1 MTLWSQQNITGVII
15 DKDTQNPLENAH
27 IYDARALV
35 GTYTDAS
42 GQFSITIGPA
52 TEELY
57 VSLVGYAT
65 TSFETQ
71 GKSLRIEMSRSLLE
85 IDEVIVSAPF
95 HQLESRNITPIER
108 INVQELQLSGA
119 ATLSQALE
127 RFSGVRT
134 ISTGNSIGKPTI
146 RGLSGNRIVVYH
158 QNARLENQ
166 QFGDEHGLGVSYSGI
181 SGVEVIRGPA
191 SLLYG
196 SDALGGVVYLS
207 PEQFAYAGQSRTD
220 AEVTYH
226 TNTEGY
232 SAQAGHAFS
241 GEKWGFLARLG
252 VENHSDYES
261 GSGER
266 ITNTRFRSTSF
277 NTGIRYGANKYVA
290 ALRYSLNRQLPG
302 IPEEFGFE
310 TLSKRLMLPNQEID
324 HHSISLSQDFWSG
337 LGFWE
342 TTLGY
347 SLNDRNEFEEEHG
360 HDEEEEEHEEEEEEH
375 EEEEGPALAMK
386 LGTWTY
392 DIRNTLHT
400 EGDFEQVVG
409 LQGLFQNNKNNGFEL
424 LIPDADMTDVGLY
437 WLGHLHKEKLDI
449 QLGVRYDHR
458 SIDSQGYTVQHEGE
472 APETVDPV
480 SRSFNSVNLSLGA
493 NYMVSPK
500 TALKLN
506 VASGFRAPNL
516 SELTS
521 NGIHH
526 GTNRFERG
534 NANLE
539 SEKGIQLDAGLHYDS
554 EKFSFEIDGFFYGRL
569 NDYIF
574 LEPTGEEEDG
584 APVYEYQ
591 QADATMLG
599 TELMAH
605 YHPTEKFHLKSS
617 FEWLQGELDN
627 GDDLP
632 LQPAPQWENEMSWNF
647 DSHTHAFFRVTAT
660 LDQENVSQFET
671 RTGGYTLLDAGVN
684 FSLNSQSE
692 NPWKVRL
699 LVTNITNKDYISH
712 LSRLKSEAKGNMG
725 RNIVVGIKKSF

>member
-27 IYDARALV
+27 VYDARALV
-35 GTYTDAS
+35 GTYTDAL
-42 GQFSITIGPA
+42 GEFSIAIGPA

-65 TSFETQ
+65 TSFATQ
-71 GKSLRIEMSRSLLE
+71 NTRLQIEMSRSLLE

-108 INVQELQLSGA
+108 INIQDLQQSGA

-127 RFSGVRT
+127 QFSGVRT

-166 QFGDEHGLGVSYSGI
+166 QFGDEHGLGVSFSGV

-207 PEQFAYAGQSRTD
+207 PERFAYPGQTRTN

-226 TNTEGY
+226 TNTVGY

-241 GEKWGFLARLG
+241 GEKWGFLASLG

-266 ITNTRFRSTSF
+266 ITNTRFRSTAF
-277 NTGIRYGANKYVA
+277 NTGIKYGGDKYNA
-290 ALRYSLNRQLPG
+290 ELRYSLNRQLPG

-324 HHSISLSQDFWSG
+324 HHSVSLSQDFWST

-347 SLNDRNEFEEEHG
+347 TLNDRNEFEEEHG
-360 HDEEEEEHEEEEEEH
+360 HEEDEEEHEH
-375 EEEEGPALAMK
+375 KEEEEGPALAMK

-424 LIPDADMTDVGLY
+424 LIPDAEMIDLGLY

-472 APETVDPV
+472 EPETVDPL

-493 NYMVSPK
+493 NYMLSPK

-534 NANLE
+534 NMNLH
-539 SEKGIQLDAGLHYDS
+539 SEKGVQLDAGLHYDT

-569 NDYIF
+569 NDYII

-584 APVYEYQ
+584 ASVYEYQ
-591 QADATMLG
+591 QEDATMLG
-599 TELMAH
+599 TELMVH
-605 YHPTEKFHLKSS
+605 YHPTEKFHFKSS
-617 FEWLQGELDN
+617 FEWLKGELVN
-627 GDDLP
+627 GGDLP
-632 LQPAPQWENEMSWNF
+632 LQPASQWKNEMSWNF
-647 DSHTHAFFRVTAT
+647 NSMTNAFFHVTTT

-671 RTGGYTLLDAGVN
+671 RTGGYTLLDAGMN
-684 FSLNSQSE
+684 FSFNRQNK
-692 NPWKVRL
+692 NPWEVRL

-712 LSRLKSEAKGNMG
+712 LSRLKSEAKGNIG
-725 RNIVVGIKKSF
+725 RNIVVGIKRFF